1 MERRNFVL
9 NLAGLGF
16 ISLNGSL
23 RSTGKTL
30 QNSANYTVQQFED
43 KGLAHFSYAVMAG
56 KKVIVIDPQRNPE
69 VYYDFAKKHGATI
82 VGVIETHP
90 HADFVSSHLE
100 IHQNLNVPIY
110 GSGLT
115 KSKYPLTAFDDGQTI
130 KLTDKVGLRS
140 LYTPGHAP
148 DHIAAVLYE
157 EGKDKIVFSGDSLF
171 LGDVGRPDLLDYS
184 SESDK
189 QRKKLA
195 EMMYDTI
202 HQKFAKLD
210 DDVIVYPSHGAG
222 SLCGKSIRKAASS
235 TIGYE
240 KQNNYAFEKR
250 TKTEFVGVL
259 LSDQPFIPKYFAHD
273 VHLNNQGAPAFKLS
287 LDKIKRLAK
296 NYRPEQKELVI
307 DSRAPQ
313 AFQSSYLTGAVN
325 IPATGPME
333 TWLGSLIAPESSFY
347 LIAANDAELQTAL
360 RKVASI
366 GYEGNIKGTI
376 LYDDSKGD
384 KLASFDKS
392 TFVPEQE
399 KYTYLDVR
407 TEKEAK
413 NQPVFKNSLNI
424 PLQELDKRLS
434 EIPTSKPVLIHC
446 GSGYR
451 SATAASMLKKQLP
464 GIQVYDMGASVT
476 DFINTQAVK

>member
-16 ISLNGSL
+16 YSIAANFKVVGQ
-23 RSTGKTL
+23 TL
-30 QNSANYTVQQFED
+30 QSTDNYTVEQFED
-43 KGLAHFSYAVMAG
+43 KGLAHYSYAIMAG
-56 KKVIVIDPQRNPE
+56 KKVIVIDPQRNPQ
-69 VYYDFAKKHGATI
+69 VYYDFAKKHDASI
-82 VGVIETHP
+82 VGIIETHP

-100 IHQNLNVPIY
+100 IHRSLNVPIY
-110 GSGLT
+110 ASSLT
-115 KSKYPLTAFDDGQTI
+115 KSQYPLTAFDEGGII

-140 LYTPGHAP
+140 MYTPGHAP

-157 EGKDKIVFSGDSLF
+157 EKKDKIVFSGDSLF

-184 SESDK
+184 RESEK
-189 QRKKLA
+189 QRKNLA
-195 EMMYDTI
+195 EMMYDTV

-250 TKTEFVGVL
+250 TRAEFVTVL
-259 LSDQPFIPKYFAHD
+259 LSDQPFIPKYFSHD
-273 VHLNNQGAPAFKLS
+273 VRLNNQGAPAFKPS
-287 LDKIKRLAK
+287 LANIKSFPK
-296 NYRPEQKELVI
+296 NVQPENGALLIDTRPSQLF
-307 DSRAPQ
+307 Q
-313 AFQSSYLTGAVN
+313 ASYIKGAVN

-333 TWLGSLIAPESSFY
+333 TWLGSLIAPQSKFY
-347 LIAANDAELQTAL
+347 VIAADDKSLQTAL
-360 RKVASI
+360 SKAASI
-366 GYEGNIKGTI
+366 GYEGNILGTI
-376 LYDDSKGD
+376 LYDASSGNQ
-384 KLASFDKS
+384 LASFDQN
-392 TFVPEQE
+392 TFVADDN

-413 NQPVFKNSLNI
+413 NQPVFKNSINI
-424 PLQELDKRLS
+424 PLQDLDKRMS
-434 EIPTSKPVLIHC
+434 EIPTSKPILIHC

-451 SATAASMLKKQLP
+451 SATAASLLKKELP
-464 GIQVYDMGASVT
+464 SAEIYDMGVAVT
-476 DFINTQAVK
+476 KFGVN